1 MSFWDRFKRPAPK
14 TVDVESGRVSVPEE
28 DFATGMGR
36 LAGFYGIKTPKFPLE
51 YLGILEL
58 LSIWNPDI
66 SQALS
71 IIVNL
76 GNTGHEIEVDGK
88 SPEAVLDRVNGLAS
102 TIYKTGGGVDGLV
115 NHFLR
120 QISLMGALSAEW
132 VVADNIKD
140 GIKDAVVV
148 PVRSIRFKRDDGVF
162 QPYQYTGGSFDQAYV
177 KLNPLTYSYNPIQT
191 MDDDPYGIPGF
202 YAALKNI
209 EVQLDSIGGIAH
221 IVRKMGLLGF
231 LDVSMK
237 IPDKKPGE
245 SDAAHKTRLQA
256 RLKAYAKS
264 YTANFSKGVAVHY
277 DDQEAKHN
285 NVGST
290 AAAGAKA
297 IFNLNEE
304 QILSAL
310 DIPPSMMG
318 RSYSTTETYASVDFE
333 RLTKRLLNSRRT
345 TKRFLEK
352 GYNLD
357 LSLSGINASVSV
369 KFNGNSGF
377 QEKESA
383 EAEGQRIEN
392 VVAKRDAGFISEDEA
407 ARELGYE
414 EATGQRPPE
423 RDPGLSFKFN
433 REKSRYEFVRPT
445 LPAINTHAF
454 AKDSDKR
461 VQNYAEAIRSVLD
474 PCEDNAIKAALK
486 AAGKSYANETAFAEG
501 VFKAFDKELLKHLK
515 KSNSNKVSDKYVK
528 YAWQFYRVEDNSDM
542 PKKQNRSRFGIDIN
556 LADTNA
562 IRYLT
567 AIDRFFFGSGN
578 YLTKNKVVG
587 TKFINWLENEY
598 ITKGLNIRDDKTMKA
613 FQGEFK
619 DMVKVTTWKKI
630 NQLVNTTMSRIQNF
644 GQTMKLHE
652 AGFKRFRIVGPKTA
666 PICSFCANMVGRVFD
681 VEIAAKRLSKVV
693 EKGFEDVSDLP
704 SFITNEYSPEELE
717 ELTDKQLQDAGFESP
732 PYHPECRHRKAA
744 ED

>member
-1 MSFWDRFKRPAPK
+1 MSFWNRFKRVQD
-14 TVDVESGRVSVPEE
+14 TVGVEPGQISIPDENLASGI
-28 DFATGMGR
+28 GR
-36 LAGFYGIKTPKFPLE
+36 LTSFYGIKTPKFPLE
-51 YLGILEL
+51 YLTILEL

-76 GNTGHEIEVDGK
+76 GNTGHEIKVDDK
-88 SPEAVLDRVNGLAS
+88 SPDAVLDRINGLAS
-102 TIYKTGGGVDGLV
+102 KIYRTGGGTDGLV

-132 VVADNIKD
+132 VVADNVQDGVKD
-140 GIKDAVVV
+140 VVIV
-148 PVRSIRFKRDDGVF
+148 PVRSIRFKREDGVF
-162 QPYQYTGGSFDQAYV
+162 QPYQYTGGAFDAAYI
-177 KLNPLTYSYNPIQT
+177 KLNPLSYSYNPIQT

-209 EVQLDSIGGIAH
+209 EIQLDSVGGIGQ

-231 LDVSMK
+231 LDVSLK
-237 IPDKKPGE
+237 IPEKNTGE
-245 SDAAHKTRLQA
+245 SDPAYRSRLGTRL
-256 RLKAYAKS
+256 KDYAKAF
-264 YTANFSKGVAVHY
+264 TANFSRGVAVHY
-277 DDQEAKHN
+277 EDQALKHN

-290 AAAGAKA
+290 AAAGAKSV
-297 IFNLNEE
+297 FNLNEE

-333 RLTKRLLNSRRT
+333 RLTKRLLNCRRT

-357 LSLSGINASVSV
+357 LALSGIDARVSV

-383 EAEGQRIEN
+383 DAEGQRIKN
-392 VVAKRDAGFISEDEA
+392 VTAKRDAGFISDDEA
-407 ARELGYE
+407 ARELGYD
-414 EATGQRPPE
+414 EATGQRQPD
-423 RDPGLSFKFN
+423 RDLDPALTFKFD
-433 REKSRYEFVRPT
+433 RENNRYEFVRPS
-445 LPAINTHAF
+445 LPQIFTF
-454 AKDSDKR
+454 AKDTGKR
-461 VQNYAEAIRSVLD
+461 VQNYAEAIRSILD
-474 PCEDNAIKAALK
+474 PGEAKAIKAAIK
-486 AAGKSYANETAFAEG
+486 AAGQKYANETAFAKG

-515 KSNSNKVSDKYVK
+515 KSNANKVSDKYVK
-528 YAWQFYRVEDNSDM
+528 EAWQFFRHEDNSDM
-542 PKKQNRSRFGIDIN
+542 PKKQSRQRFGININ

-567 AIDRFFFGSGN
+567 SIDRFFFGSGN

-598 ITKGLNIRDDKTMKA
+598 ITKGLNIRDEKTMQA
-613 FQGEFK
+613 FSKEFSG
-619 DMVKVTTWKKI
+619 MVKTTTWDKI
-630 NQLVNTTMSRIQNF
+630 NQLVNTTMARVQNF
-644 GQTMKLHE
+644 GQTMKLYE

-666 PICSFCANMVGRVFD
+666 PICSFCSNMVGRVFE
-681 VEIAAKRLSKVV
+681 VEKAAKRLSKIVS
-693 EKGFEDVSDLP
+693 KGFEDVSDLP
-704 SFITNEYSPEELE
+704 SFITNEYSPDELE
-717 ELTDKQLQDAGFESP
+717 KLSDKQLQDAGFESP